1 MPGTVFSTLYIFT
14 YFSQE
19 LYEVNTIISILQMR
33 QRKIKWVTQ
42 VMGLG
47 SNPGSHWAQGHSL
60 GRPGKG
66 GCGGTCHRRD
76 RAVNLPQNPHP
87 QEYVT
92 AQEEST
98 AVATGMSRGPDNLG
112 KKGCGSITVAT
123 AMLYSSHRCAVS
135 THLAHVFRDKLGA
148 TCL

>member
-1 MPGTVFSTLYIFT
+1 
-14 YFSQE
+14 
-19 LYEVNTIISILQMR
+19 
-33 QRKIKWVTQ
+33 
-42 VMGLG
+42 MGLRIKC
-47 SNPGSHWAQGHSL
+47 HWAQGHSL

-66 GCGGTCHRRD
+66 GCGRTCHRQD

-123 AMLYSSHRCAVS
+123 AMLYSSHRWAVS